1 MGTKIK
7 AKFVGSCKLCGENW
21 AVGEDIYYQKI
32 PKAICSD
39 KECFEQNQGGKI
51 STYSQA
57 TFKNNNHVII
67 TKIPEVNVSDSVKQI
82 ADMWMEFFVTAHH
95 MTKAIYPEQDVNT
108 HVFGQIRSRILDQL
122 CNITA
127 LQKQ

>member
-21 AVGEDIYYQKI
+21 AGGEDIYYQKI

-39 KECFEQNQGGKI
+39 
-51 STYSQA
+51 
-57 TFKNNNHVII
+57 NNDVII